1 MTDVTFDRLFR
12 QIDRE
17 TFLDR
22 HFDKTPYYEAG
33 AVRGVD
39 ELFSWSRMNDLL
51 DRPKLWDADTIEM
64 ALDGKVLPPPQ
75 YCRPGHGRRGQQGMR
90 PDRAKVTALL
100 QKGATFVLDFLEG
113 IDPDVSAVAR
123 GLERLTGANTSC
135 NAYCSWKS
143 VRGYAS
149 HFDCMDVFA
158 LQIEGE
164 KTWNLYEGRFP
175 EAVFVPGSRP
185 SDFTTEQHDRMKGKL
200 AQQVTTRPG
209 DILYIPRGLYH
220 DAIATDTASLHLSFG
235 STPAVGV
242 AVLEMLAREMQG
254 QEYFRKRLPHFED
267 RAALAAYLQG
277 IGQTVN
283 KVLAD
288 PAFHEFV
295 TAFQRDR
302 IFDKVT
308 DYRFPE
314 REPDGYFF
322 VSRYRPTV
330 EQTGDGLAV
339 AHRGASFRL
348 DAGDGAMLSWILDR
362 EDFWLSQLSEAHG
375 ERGEAGRTLIQALI
389 DHRVIFPVQ
398 V

>member
-12 QIDRE
+12 GIDRKQ
-17 TFLDR
+17 FLEQY
-22 HFDKTPYYEAG
+22 FDKAPYYEAG
-33 AVRGVD
+33 AVSD
-39 ELFSWSRMNDLL
+39 ISEIFSWSQMNDLL
-51 DRPKLWDADTIEM
+51 ERPKLWNSVTVEM
-64 ALDGKVLPPPQ
+64 ALDGRVLPPAQ
-75 YCRPGHGRRGQQGMR
+75 YCRPGHDREGKPTMR
-90 PDRAKVTALL
+90 PDRGMVTALL

-113 IDPDVSAVAR
+113 VDPRISSTAR
-123 GLERLTGANTSC
+123 ALERLTGANTSC
-135 NAYCSWKS
+135 NAYCSWKA

-164 KTWNLYEGRFP
+164 KTWNIYEGRFP
-175 EAVFVPGSRP
+175 EAAFVPGSQP
-185 SDFTTEQHDRMKGKL
+185 SDFTAEQHDRMKGKL

-209 DILYIPRGLYH
+209 DILYLPRGLYH
-220 DAIATDTASLHLSFG
+220 DALATDTASLHLSFG
-235 STPAVGV
+235 SIPAVGV

-267 RAALAAYLQG
+267 RAALASYLQG

-295 TAFQRDR
+295 AAFQKER

-308 DYRFPE
+308 GYRFPN
-314 REPDGYFF
+314 RDADGYFF
-322 VSRYRPTV
+322 VSRYAPV
-330 EQTGDGLAV
+330 LNQTGNTLSLSHQGSTAELTADD
-339 AHRGASFRL
+339 REML
-348 DAGDGAMLSWILDR
+348 DWILAR
-362 EDFWLSQLSEAHG
+362 EDFWLSELSHAHG
-375 ERGEAGRTLIQALI
+375 QRGEAGRALIQTLIKL
-389 DHRVIFPVQ
+389 RVIFPVQ

>member
-12 QIDRE
+12 GIDRAQ
-17 TFLDR
+17 FLDR
-22 HFDKTPYYEAG
+22 YFDKAPYFEAG
-33 AVRGVD
+33 AVGDVQ

-51 DRPKLWDADTIEM
+51 ERPKLWDASTIEM

-75 YCRPGHGRRGQQGMR
+75 YCRPGHDRQGQQGMR
-90 PDRAKVTALL
+90 PDRGKVTALL

-113 IDPDVSAVAR
+113 VDPEVSAVAR
-123 GLERLTGANTSC
+123 ALERLTGANTSC
-135 NAYCSWKS
+135 NAYCSWKA

-164 KTWNLYEGRFP
+164 KTWNLYEGRYP
-175 EAVFVPGSRP
+175 EAAFVPGSRP
-185 SDFTTEQHDRMKGKL
+185 SDFTAEQHDRMKGKL

-209 DILYIPRGLYH
+209 DILYLPRGLYH
-220 DAIATDTASLHLSFG
+220 DALATDTASLHLSFG

-267 RAALAAYLQG
+267 RGALGAYLQG
-277 IGQTVN
+277 IGQTVT

-288 PAFHEFV
+288 PAFHDFV
-295 TAFQRDR
+295 AAFQKDR
-302 IFDKVT
+302 IFDKVC

-314 REPDGYFF
+314 READGYFF
-322 VSRYRPTV
+322 VSRYRPEIQETA
-330 EQTGDGLAV
+330 TGLAV
-339 AHRGASFRL
+339 AHRGASFQVAAADR
-348 DAGDGAMLSWILDR
+348 DMLAWILDR

-375 ERGEAGRTLIQALI
+375 QRGEAGRQLIQTLIQQ
-389 DHRVIFPVQ
+389 RVVFPVQ

>member
-12 QIDRE
+12 GIDR
-17 TFLDR
+17 TQFLDQY
-22 HFDKTPYYEAG
+22 FDKAPYYQAG
-33 AVRGVD
+33 SVD
-39 ELFSWSRMNDLL
+39 SVSDLFSWGRMNDLL
-51 DRPKLWDADTIEM
+51 ARPKLWDSNTIEM
-64 ALDGKVLPPPQ
+64 ALDGRVLPPPQ
-75 YCRPGHGRRGQQGMR
+75 YCRPGHGRQGEQGLR
-90 PDRAKVTALL
+90 PDRGKVTALL

-113 IDPDVSAVAR
+113 IDPEVASVSRA
-123 GLERLTGANTSC
+123 LERLTGANTSC

-175 EAVFVPGSRP
+175 EAAFVPGSRP

-200 AQQVTTRPG
+200 VQQVTTRPG
-209 DILYIPRGLYH
+209 DLLYLPRGLYH
-220 DAIATDTASLHLSFG
+220 DALATDTASLHLSFG

-242 AVLEMLAREMQG
+242 AVLEMIAREMQG

-267 RAALAAYLQG
+267 RAALVAYLQG

-283 KVLAD
+283 KVVAD
-288 PAFHEFV
+288 PAFHDFV
-295 TAFQRDR
+295 ANFQKDR
-302 IFDKVT
+302 IFDKVA

-314 REPDGYFF
+314 READGYFF
-322 VSRYRPTV
+322 VSRYAPTLQEAGAALKV
-330 EQTGDGLAV
+330 S
-339 AHRGASFRL
+339 HRGATFEL
-348 DAGDGAMLSWILDR
+348 AAADKEMLAWILGR

-375 ERGEAGRTLIQALI
+375 QRGEAGRQLIQTLIQN
-389 DHRVIFPVQ
+389 RVIFPVA

>member
-12 QIDRE
+12 GIERQR
-17 TFLDR
+17 FLDAY
-22 HFDKTPYYEAG
+22 FDKAPYYEAG
-33 AVRGVD
+33 AVADVS
-39 ELFSWSRMNDLL
+39 EIFSWTLMNDLL
-51 DRPKLWDADTIEM
+51 ARPKLWDASTIEM
-64 ALDGKVLPPPQ
+64 ALDGKVLPAAQ
-75 YCRPGHGRRGQQGMR
+75 FCRPGHGRQGEQGLR
-90 PDRAKVTALL
+90 PDQGKVTALL

-113 IDPDVSAVAR
+113 IDPQVASVSRA
-123 GLERLTGANTSC
+123 LERLTGANTSC
-135 NAYCSWKS
+135 NAYCSWKA

-175 EAVFVPGSRP
+175 EAAFVPGSQP
-185 SDFTTEQHDRMKGKL
+185 SEFTAEQHDHMKGKL
-200 AQQVTTRPG
+200 VQQVTTRPG
-209 DILYIPRGLYH
+209 DILYLPRGLYH
-220 DAIATDTASLHLSFG
+220 DALATDTASLHLSFG

-267 RAALAAYLQG
+267 RGDLAAYLQG

-295 TAFQRDR
+295 AGFQKDR
-302 IFDKVT
+302 IFDKVA
-308 DYRFPE
+308 DYRFPA
-314 REPDGYFF
+314 RDPDGYFF
-322 VSRYRPTV
+322 VSRYAPVVQETADRLTV
-330 EQTGDGLAV
+330 S
-339 AHRGASFRL
+339 HRGQTFEVAAADSE
-348 DAGDGAMLSWILDR
+348 MLAWILNR
-362 EDFWLSQLSEAHG
+362 EDFWLSQLSQTHG
-375 ERGEAGRTLIQALI
+375 QRGEAGRALIQTLIQN
-389 DHRVIFPVQ
+389 RVIFPVQ

>member
-12 QIDRE
+12 GIDRE
-17 TFLDR
+17 RFLDQY
-22 HFDKTPYYEAG
+22 FDKAPYYQAG
-33 AVRGVD
+33 SVD
-39 ELFSWSRMNDLL
+39 DVSDLFSWSRMNDLL
-51 DRPKLWDADTIEM
+51 ARPKLWDANTIEM
-64 ALDGKVLPPPQ
+64 ALDGMVLPPPQ
-75 YCRPGHGRRGQQGMR
+75 YCRPGHGRQGEQGLR
-90 PDRAKVTALL
+90 PDRGKVTALL

-113 IDPDVSAVAR
+113 IDPQVSEVSRA
-123 GLERLTGANTSC
+123 LERLTGANTSC

-175 EAVFVPGSRP
+175 EATFVPGSRP
-185 SDFTTEQHDRMKGKL
+185 SDFTTEQHDKMKGKL
-200 AQQVTTRPG
+200 VQQVTTRPG
-209 DILYIPRGLYH
+209 DLLYLPRGLYH
-220 DAIATDTASLHLSFG
+220 DALATDTASLHLSFG

-242 AVLEMLAREMQG
+242 AVLEMIAREMQG

-267 RAALAAYLQG
+267 RAALGAYLQG

-288 PAFHEFV
+288 PAFHDFV
-295 TAFQRDR
+295 ANFQKDR
-302 IFDKVT
+302 IFDKVA
-308 DYRFPE
+308 DYRFPD
-314 REPDGYFF
+314 READGYFF
-322 VSRYRPTV
+322 VSRYAPEV
-330 EQTGDGLAV
+330 AESGTGLSV
-339 AHRGASFRL
+339 THRGTTFQL
-348 DAGDGAMLSWILDR
+348 DAGDREMLAWIVER

-375 ERGEAGRTLIQALI
+375 QRGEAGRQLIQTLIQN
-389 DHRVIFPVQ
+389 RVVFPVA

>member
-1 MTDVTFDRLFR
+1 MTVVTFDRLFR

-22 HFDKTPYYEAG
+22 YFDKAPYYEAG
-33 AVRGVD
+33 AVRDVA

-51 DRPKLWDADTIEM
+51 QRPKLWDADTIEM

-75 YCRPGHGRRGQQGMR
+75 YCRPGHGRQGEQGLR

-113 IDPDVSAVAR
+113 IDPEVSAVSRA
-123 GLERLTGANTSC
+123 LERLTGANTSC

-164 KTWNLYEGRFP
+164 KTWNVYEGRFP
-175 EAVFVPGSRP
+175 EAAFVPGSRP
-185 SDFTTEQHDRMKGKL
+185 SDFTAEQHTRMKGKL

-209 DILYIPRGLYH
+209 DILYLPRGVYH

-235 STPAVGV
+235 ATPAVGV

-267 RAALAAYLQG
+267 RGALAAYLQG
-277 IGQTVN
+277 IGQTVT

-295 TAFQRDR
+295 SAFQKDR
-302 IFDKVT
+302 MFDKVT
-308 DYRFPE
+308 DYRLPE

-322 VSRYRPTV
+322 VSRYRPAV
-330 EQTGDGLAV
+330 EPDADGLKV
-339 AHRGASFRL
+339 SHRGADFRL
-348 DAGDGAMLSWILDR
+348 GADDAGMLSWILDR
-362 EDFWLSQLSEAHG
+362 EDFWLSQLSQAHG
-375 ERGEAGRTLIQALI
+375 QRGDAGRRLIQALI

>member
-1 MTDVTFDRLFR
+1 MTVVTFDRLFR

-22 HFDKTPYYEAG
+22 YFDKAPYYEAG
-33 AVRGVD
+33 AVRDVA

-51 DRPKLWDADTIEM
+51 QRPKLWDADTIEM

-75 YCRPGHGRRGQQGMR
+75 YCRPGHGRQGEQGLR

-113 IDPDVSAVAR
+113 IDPEVSAVSRA
-123 GLERLTGANTSC
+123 LERLTGANTSC

-164 KTWNLYEGRFP
+164 KTWNVYEGRFP
-175 EAVFVPGSRP
+175 EAAFVPGSRP
-185 SDFTTEQHDRMKGKL
+185 SDFTAEQHTRMKGKL

-209 DILYIPRGLYH
+209 DILYLPRGVYH

-235 STPAVGV
+235 ATPAVGI

-267 RAALAAYLQG
+267 RGALAAYLQG
-277 IGQTVN
+277 IGQTVT

-295 TAFQRDR
+295 SAFQKDR
-302 IFDKVT
+302 MFDKVT
-308 DYRFPE
+308 DYRLPE

-322 VSRYRPTV
+322 VSRYRPAV
-330 EQTGDGLAV
+330 EPDADGLKV
-339 AHRGASFRL
+339 SHRGADFRL
-348 DAGDGAMLSWILDR
+348 GADDAGMLSWILDR
-362 EDFWLSQLSEAHG
+362 EDFWLSQLSQAHG
-375 ERGEAGRTLIQALI
+375 QRGDAGRRLIQALI